1 MKIRNDILNSGKAAL
16 LGGTLLVATLPT
28 TLVFAQDA
36 NTSGHSAMAADVVMP
51 TKAPSVNAADW
62 YWNGIFEAGG
72 NIFIEKPP
80 SGFGRIPTEPF
91 WLTPKTTNSNAKM
104 DEYGKVPR
112 GLFLDILGLKA
123 GTKDGRFAVDFWADN
138 VGYNNQHY
146 DLSVYEPGR
155 QYFNIGWNQIPHLLS
170 TSAKTVFG
178 GVGSTRLTVDPS
190 LRQNL
195 ENNVVN
201 ATANSAAGQT
211 ARNNIEGFVNN
222 AETNIELQTL
232 RERLTAGYRN
242 TMLDNWDFNVDYWNE
257 HRTGTRPLGIGWGL
271 GTSANPRPSTG
282 SIEIPQPL
290 DDRTQNINASGEYA
304 GSTPWGTNW
313 STSLKYFGSI
323 FSNDNKSIDVDNPFC
338 LHCRANA
345 STRLGS
351 PPAGAA
357 QFGPSLL
364 RYGTYPDN
372 SVNGLT
378 WNAAV
383 NLPIFKTRYV
393 SNVQYMAFRQN
404 DPFINDATNGITF
417 GTTGPLNSGILR
429 PYPAGSLDGSVNAF
443 LTNNVLY
450 SHLTSEL
457 TNTARVRY
465 YDRRDTTPTLT
476 FLNYALSDGG
486 LSTAQPLTRLPTS
499 YSRLNLED
507 DLKWQPNRM
516 WAFGLGY
523 FFERYTYQNGEVD
536 ATNEGGA
543 KAYVNMT
550 PWSWLTGLA
559 SVQYSQRRY
568 NQWLGCTVNTD
579 ATCAMRAFFVQ
590 NRNQTKANAI
600 FEVALTKDLTISPNG
615 GLRWI
620 EYPTDAVLN
629 ATPQVTN
636 SLGTQHDRGWNA
648 GADLSI
654 RITPQLRATV
664 GYNYEEHYLYMQ
676 SCCGGAT
683 WNDSDKWSSQIV
695 QRYNTVVASALWNAI
710 PGKLDIL
717 ADYVFAMGS
726 EANNSNGCASND
738 TRCTGK
744 FNATDP
750 AVVWPTETNTFQR
763 FNFVTKYYVDPSV
776 VKQMGFVGNITLKGR
791 YTFERNRSDN
801 WAINNFTPY
810 SPSANDQTT
819 IDITNGGRSLFLAYN
834 NPNYTAQILAFS
846 VIAQW

>member
-112 GLFLDILGLKA
+112 GPFLDVLGLKA
-123 GTKDGRFAVDFWADN
+123 GTNDGRFAIDFWADN

-170 TSAKTVFG
+170 TSAKAVFG

-201 ATANSAAGQT
+201 ATGSNAAAQT

-282 SIEIPQPL
+282 SIEVPQPL

-345 STRLGS
+345 STAARL
-351 PPAGAA
+351 
-357 QFGPSLL
+357 
-364 RYGTYPDN
+364 
-372 SVNGLT
+372 
-378 WNAAV
+378 
-383 NLPIFKTRYV
+383 
-393 SNVQYMAFRQN
+393 
-404 DPFINDATNGITF
+404 
-417 GTTGPLNSGILR
+417 
-429 PYPAGSLDGSVNAF
+429 
-443 LTNNVLY
+443 
-450 SHLTSEL
+450 
-457 TNTARVRY
+457 
-465 YDRRDTTPTLT
+465 
-476 FLNYALSDGG
+476 
-486 LSTAQPLTRLPTS
+486 
-499 YSRLNLED
+499 
-507 DLKWQPNRM
+507 
-516 WAFGLGY
+516 
-523 FFERYTYQNGEVD
+523 
-536 ATNEGGA
+536 
-543 KAYVNMT
+543 
-550 PWSWLTGLA
+550 
-559 SVQYSQRRY
+559 
-568 NQWLGCTVNTD
+568 
-579 ATCAMRAFFVQ
+579 ATCRRCSIRPQ
-590 NRNQTKANAI
+590 P
-600 FEVALTKDLTISPNG
+600 VAL
-615 GLRWI
+615 R
-620 EYPTDAVLN
+620 
-629 ATPQVTN
+629 
-636 SLGTQHDRGWNA
+636 
-648 GADLSI
+648 DLS
-654 RITPQLRATV
+654 
-664 GYNYEEHYLYMQ
+664 
-676 SCCGGAT
+676 
-683 WNDSDKWSSQIV
+683 
-695 QRYNTVVASALWNAI
+695 
-710 PGKLDIL
+710 
-717 ADYVFAMGS
+717 
-726 EANNSNGCASND
+726 
-738 TRCTGK
+738 
-744 FNATDP
+744 
-750 AVVWPTETNTFQR
+750 
-763 FNFVTKYYVDPSV
+763 
-776 VKQMGFVGNITLKGR
+776 
-791 YTFERNRSDN
+791 
-801 WAINNFTPY
+801 
-810 SPSANDQTT
+810 
-819 IDITNGGRSLFLAYN
+819 
-834 NPNYTAQILAFS
+834 
-846 VIAQW
+846 

>member
-1 MKIRNDILNSGKAAL
+1 
-16 LGGTLLVATLPT
+16 
-28 TLVFAQDA
+28 
-36 NTSGHSAMAADVVMP
+36 MAPA
-51 TKAPSVNAADW
+51 
-62 YWNGIFEAGG
+62 
-72 NIFIEKPP
+72 
-80 SGFGRIPTEPF
+80 
-91 WLTPKTTNSNAKM
+91 
-104 DEYGKVPR
+104 
-112 GLFLDILGLKA
+112 
-123 GTKDGRFAVDFWADN
+123 
-138 VGYNNQHY
+138 
-146 DLSVYEPGR
+146 
-155 QYFNIGWNQIPHLLS
+155 
-170 TSAKTVFG
+170 
-178 GVGSTRLTVDPS
+178 
-190 LRQNL
+190 
-195 ENNVVN
+195 
-201 ATANSAAGQT
+201 
-211 ARNNIEGFVNN
+211 
-222 AETNIELQTL
+222 
-232 RERLTAGYRN
+232 
-242 TMLDNWDFNVDYWNE
+242 
-257 HRTGTRPLGIGWGL
+257 
-271 GTSANPRPSTG
+271 ANPRPSTG
-282 SIEIPQPL
+282 SIEVPQPL

-345 STRLGS
+345 STVLGS

-383 NLPIFKTRYV
+383 NLPIFKTRYT

-404 DPFINDATNGITF
+404 DSFINDATNGITF
-417 GTTGPLNSGILR
+417 GTTGPLTSGILR

-465 YDRRDTTPTLT
+465 YDRHDNTPTLT
-476 FLNYALSDGG
+476 FLNYAYADGG
-486 LSTAQPLTRLPTS
+486 LATTQPLTRLPTS
-499 YSRLNLED
+499 YTRLNLED

-516 WAFGLGY
+516 WAFGIGY
-523 FFERYTYQNGEVD
+523 FFERYTYENGEVN

-543 KAYVNMT
+543 KAYINVT
-550 PWSWLTGLA
+550 PWSWLTGRA

-568 NQWLGCTVNTD
+568 NQWLGCTDNTD
-579 ATCAMRAFFVQ
+579 ATCAMRQFFVQ

-620 EYPTDAVLN
+620 EYPTDAVFN
-629 ATPQVTN
+629 ATPQLTN
-636 SLGTQHDRGWNA
+636 SLGTQYDRGWNA

-676 SCCGGAT
+676 SCCGGAK

-717 ADYVFAMGS
+717 ADYVFALGS
-726 EANNSNGCASND
+726 EANNSNGCASNR
-738 TRCTGK
+738 TQCTGK
-744 FNATDP
+744 FNRDRSRRGMANRDEHLP
-750 AVVWPTETNTFQR
+750 AV
-763 FNFVTKYYVDPSV
+763 
-776 VKQMGFVGNITLKGR
+776 
-791 YTFERNRSDN
+791 
-801 WAINNFTPY
+801 
-810 SPSANDQTT
+810 
-819 IDITNGGRSLFLAYN
+819 
-834 NPNYTAQILAFS
+834 
-846 VIAQW
+846 